1 MREVSGPGVGNS
13 TYVATSR
20 VRKIKDPTEP
30 SSSFNK
36 KNTSYATMIRR
47 AANQLIQRGVQSNA
61 ATGGGAVVSLA
72 SRALS
77 AKSPGAN
84 PLELLA
90 KESANRNLC
99 DFEGYREPGTHW
111 TMALA
116 AAGETN
122 CHVS

>member
-1 MREVSGPGVGNS
+1 
-13 TYVATSR
+13 
-20 VRKIKDPTEP
+20 
-30 SSSFNK
+30 
-36 KNTSYATMIRR
+36 MIRR
-47 AANQLIQRGVQSNA
+47 AANQLIQRGTTSA
-61 ATGGGAVVSLA
+61 SGGGTVVSIA
-72 SRALS
+72 TRSLS

-90 KESANRNLC
+90 KESIGRHLC
-99 DFEGYREPGTHW
+99 DHDGYRLPGTHW